1 MREVNSRF
9 TRADSSLKFEK
20 ACGSVVDWIGDR
32 FFDIY
37 IQGSK
42 YNFLKS

>member
-9 TRADSSLKFEK
+9 TRADSTPKVEK
-20 ACGSVVDWIGDR
+20 VCGSVVDWIDGR

-42 YNFLKS
+42 YNF